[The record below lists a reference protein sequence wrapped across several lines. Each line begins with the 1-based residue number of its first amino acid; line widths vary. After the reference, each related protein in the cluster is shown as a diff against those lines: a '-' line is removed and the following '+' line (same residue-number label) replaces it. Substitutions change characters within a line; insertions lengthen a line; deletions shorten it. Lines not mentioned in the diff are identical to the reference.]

1 MVEGLLTLGR
11 GWGAAAVSQVTAGD
25 KSKESSD
32 KAGRGGP
39 HTMYLVGL
47 ARSSELSGPSAVPSV
62 PWLLLSPIQVT
73 ALAASLTP
81 QIWAK
86 GVPASPSLTHD
97 RHRARAH
104 NTFGACRHVF
114 IIFSMRRKKK

>member
-32 KAGRGGP
+32 KAGRDGP
-39 HTMYLVGL
+39 HTMCLVGL
-47 ARSSELSGPSAVPSV
+47 ARSSELSAPSAVPSV

-73 ALAASLTP
+73 VPGSFPDSPNLGEGSHSQSLPYT
-81 QIWAK
+81 
-86 GVPASPSLTHD
+86 
-97 RHRARAH
+97 R
-104 NTFGACRHVF
+104 
-114 IIFSMRRKKK
+114 